1 MLNSPPLWPTIFLDV
16 VNDLQFIL
24 HIAYCILH
32 VACCNVGIYT
42 ESMRGNRIEKH
53 VFPSLDS
60 TEI

>member
-24 HIAYCILH
+24 HIA
-32 VACCNVGIYT
+32 CCNVGIYT

-53 VFPSLDS
+53 VFPLLDA
-60 TEI
+60 TEISP